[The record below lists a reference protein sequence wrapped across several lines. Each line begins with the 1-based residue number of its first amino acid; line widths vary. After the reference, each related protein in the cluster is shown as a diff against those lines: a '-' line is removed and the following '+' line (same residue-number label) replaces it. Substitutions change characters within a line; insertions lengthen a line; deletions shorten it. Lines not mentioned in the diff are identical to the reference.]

1 MSVLPAEIQAA
12 LVQLLQAASSPDN
25 AIRSHAEAQLEN
37 DWTPNRPEVLLMGL
51 VEQMHNSQ
59 DSSVCEGVTA

>member
-25 AIRSHAEAQLEN
+25 AIRSQAEAQLEN

-51 VEQMHNSQ
+51 VEQMHNSH
-59 DSSVCEGVTA
+59 DSSVCEGVTT